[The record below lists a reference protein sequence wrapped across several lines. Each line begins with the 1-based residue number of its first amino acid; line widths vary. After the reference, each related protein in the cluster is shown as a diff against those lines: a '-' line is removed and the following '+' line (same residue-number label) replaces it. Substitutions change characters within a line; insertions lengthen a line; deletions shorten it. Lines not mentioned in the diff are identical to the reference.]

1 MATPLPQRRRVR
13 LPRPLPLVEPISQV
27 DAPFHRSGSFFV
39 RVGGLGVLAVLV
51 FGLLGLRLWSL
62 QVLKGA
68 SYGKVALRQSF
79 RTVDLPTARG
89 AIVDARTRLLAGTD
103 GHAVVAVDADA
114 LGRVDGQGRWTR
126 FAYEKKAKIMSA
138 EIDPD
143 HKIQLDRNN
152 FNNSHTMEAN
162 AKPAHKVGN
171 YWLFLTQWLSQ
182 FLTWWAI

>member
-1 MATPLPQRRRVR
+1 MATPLPQRRQVR

-89 AIVDARTRLLAGTD
+89 AIVDARGRLLAGTD
-103 GHAVVAVDADA
+103 GRAVVAVDADA
-114 LGRVDGQGRWTR
+114 LGRFDRHDRWLPSADGRRTLER
-126 FAYEKKAKIMSA
+126 
-138 EIDPD
+138 
-143 HKIQLDRNN
+143 L
-152 FNNSHTMEAN
+152 
-162 AKPAHKVGN
+162 
-171 YWLFLTQWLSQ
+171 
-182 FLTWWAI
+182 